1 MAEDEKPDIE
11 ELVPPVPNEESE
23 EDEPEEQEDG
33 SIVYSDGS
41 KVTEDGKF
49 ILADGSEVTED
60 EFYADAADTEP
71 VEEPKKPVETSEA
84 VPETEVKV
92 IEVETPVAEDK
103 PVTKARRDAASQMI
117 FSPSNPWNEAEAAQI
132 EDLMV
137 TNPTQAMVETN
148 QRLSQIVSH
157 ADNEFEKD
165 LAEFS
170 EDYPEIVQNFGSELK
185 QLKSVLT
192 VEQKQYVG
200 IVKAAASQELA
211 KRILDRPE
219 LMTTISGLLSGKTI
233 VKSVAKEPEPVKVIP
248 KKPLEAVQRVP
259 SPSSGNTPAKR
270 KTNPREAGF
279 RKYQQLRPGTTRQ
292 EYEALN
298 NMGRED

>member
-1 MAEDEKPDIE
+1 MAEEIKEDIE
-11 ELVPPVPNEESE
+11 ELVPPVPNEELE

-33 SIVYSDGS
+33 SVVYSDGS

-71 VEEPKKPVETSEA
+71 VEEPKKPVETSVA
-84 VPETEVKV
+84 VPEPEVKV
-92 IEVETPVAEDK
+92 IEVETPVADDK
-103 PVTKARRDAASQMI
+103 PVTRAKREGLNPQVFDTA
-117 FSPSNPWNEAEAAQI
+117 NPWNNQEI
-132 EDLMV
+132 EFIDELMV
-137 TNPTQAMVETN
+137 TNPTQALVET
-148 QRLSQIVSH
+148 QARIAAIISI
-157 ADNEFEKD
+157 ADAEYDMDLEAFTEEF
-165 LAEFS
+165 
-170 EDYPEIVQNFGSELK
+170 PEVAAIYSKELR
-185 QLKSVLT
+185 QLKNHLDVK
-192 VEQKQYVG
+192 QKQHYG
-200 IVKAAASQELA
+200 IVKAAVSQELA
-211 KRILDRPE
+211 NRIIAKPE

-233 VKSVAKEPEPVKVIP
+233 VKPSTKGVEPVKVVP

-270 KTNPREAGF
+270 KANPREAGF